1 MSTIKTNNIH
11 DKNITL
17 ERESHTYILDDNPE
31 LSFISVTTFISQFFE
46 KFDSMRIATKLVS
59 KVPKY
64 KHMTV
69 DELLLKWKGSA
80 DHGTKVHNEIEEYL
94 INKIYP
100 DETKAIQGIDW
111 LDKHVFLEKHEL
123 YSEKII
129 YSTELKIAGS
139 VDLIIKN
146 TEKDEYTLIDWK
158 TNEKIPTNSYDKKT
172 GIHPLTSDID
182 DCKFNLYS
190 LQLSLY
196 RFILENYYD
205 MKINRQLIVHL
216 KDNKVLAYMAHY
228 YEDHIKKLTQH
239 RVNTI

>member
-146 TEKDEYTLIDWK
+146 TEKDE
-158 TNEKIPTNSYDKKT
+158 
-172 GIHPLTSDID
+172 
-182 DCKFNLYS
+182 
-190 LQLSLY
+190 
-196 RFILENYYD
+196 
-205 MKINRQLIVHL
+205 
-216 KDNKVLAYMAHY
+216 
-228 YEDHIKKLTQH
+228 
-239 RVNTI
+239 